1 MSDQYG
7 INLGEVY
14 ANVDAIQTA
23 KLRNQLLQDQM
34 ADSSQAR
41 TDRNTLRSVAPAAMR
56 GDAAALST
64 YASLDPEGAMRLQS
78 WAEGQDEKQRAKS
91 VERVE
96 YAGNVLNYVRQMP
109 EAEQAQG
116 WADAVAMASEDDPE
130 MGAAMKKLMPQ
141 YDPRR
146 ATMLMARTSHAAEM
160 IANQK
165 ASKTAADVDSAI
177 RGVNEPKMVERERVS
192 TVPASMI
199 RQELMARGL
208 PEHVAE
214 GFVLNMQDESG
225 LNPGINEKNPVV
237 AGSRGGFGL
246 YQLTG
251 PRRVAYEQWASKHG
265 RALDD
270 PSAQLDFLAME
281 LEGPERAAADKIM
294 ATSTPGEAASA
305 IATYFLRPSKEHL
318 AARVEKYME
327 ADPSQPRTSATDLI
341 AMKAR
346 PDLNEQQQAA
356 IDLVLGMMQPP
367 EPLSTE
373 GKLEADRRN
382 GLAPGPGLKDL
393 PTSAQEYNLAQND
406 PSYQEWMNARREKPA
421 AVIGTPPP
429 GYKIDYDPA
438 GNPVSM
444 SPIEGSPAAMEAQQ
458 QAMKMEAQ
466 GGRKDTSTSTILDA
480 AARAREIMSD
490 ESLLSPRTG
499 VMGQAAAYVPSSQ
512 AAELR
517 RQIDVLKSNATI
529 ENLTA
534 MRQSSPTGGA
544 LGAVSDRENSMLA
557 AAAGTLDAAAS
568 GPDFARALD
577 NYERTLLRIVHGPEA
592 GDAIYAET
600 RPAPPPGAAPQ
611 QGGPVPVTSVE
622 EYNAL
627 PPGTPYIDP
636 NGRAGVKR

>member
-367 EPLSTE
+367 EPLSPE

-382 GLAPGPGLKDL
+382 GLAPAPVPDFRQASPEEAAAYGAVAGQFGPDGRFYPMNPPSGMAIESDGEGGFRMTQGPGVAASSRPLNEGQSKNVIYATRAEGAL
-393 PTSAQEYNLAQND
+393 PVIEQIGGALTSRTDQAAGAVPFGLGR
-406 PSYQEWMNARREKPA
+406 SYQ
-421 AVIGTPPP
+421 
-429 GYKIDYDPA
+429 DPQYQ
-438 GNPVSM
+438 M
-444 SPIEGSPAAMEAQQ
+444 AQQ
-458 QAMKMEAQ
+458 AGDEFLTAIL
-466 GGRKDTSTSTILDA
+466 RKDTGA
-480 AARAREIMSD
+480 AITTQEQAIYGGTYLPQPGDSPELLQQKAQSRARAVE
-490 ESLLSPRTG
+490 
-499 VMGQAAAYVPSSQ
+499 A
-512 AAELR
+512 LR
-517 RQIDVLKSNATI
+517 RGMTPAEILALEKGNPSDPNATI
-529 ENLTA
+529 A
-534 MRQSSPTGGA
+534 PSAPTTY
-544 LGAVSDRENSMLA
+544 RFN
-557 AAAGTLDAAAS
+557 
-568 GPDFARALD
+568 
-577 NYERTLLRIVHGPEA
+577 
-592 GDAIYAET
+592 
-600 RPAPPPGAAPQ
+600 PQ
-611 QGGPVPVTSVE
+611 TGQLEV
-622 EYNAL
+622 AQ
-627 PPGTPYIDP
+627 
-636 NGRAGVKR
+636 